1 MTRKKEFVMSKD
13 DLTSEELIDGDF
25 LNVKRTYMLRVSTV
39 RKLNDLIGVIANIRF
54 PVAASP
60 YLLIRL
66 ENFLM

>member
-13 DLTSEELIDGDF
+13 DLTYEELIDGDF